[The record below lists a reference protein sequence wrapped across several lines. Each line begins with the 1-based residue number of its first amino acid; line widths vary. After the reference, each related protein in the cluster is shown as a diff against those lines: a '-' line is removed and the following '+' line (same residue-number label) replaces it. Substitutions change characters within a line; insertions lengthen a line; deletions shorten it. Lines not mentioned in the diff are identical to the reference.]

1 MVGTKR
7 NKVENLVKEVPEF
20 VSLSNDN
27 RTLTFHPFS
36 SSEYSSE
43 IHASTYKCIAKNKAG
58 IIASPEIDLRAGT
71 ILTEIINLKWLYYLI
86 NNKNLQLN
94 ANIILFVTVVDQEYE
109 LQVFPAYAYVGNTA
123 VLKCLIP
130 RFVKQYIQ
138 VISWMW
144 GNDVLLTNIQKGTK
158 TKLKLKFDMLRF
170 A

>member
-1 MVGTKR
+1 M
-7 NKVENLVKEVPEF
+7 
-20 VSLSNDN
+20 
-27 RTLTFHPFS
+27 
-36 SSEYSSE
+36 
-43 IHASTYKCIAKNKAG
+43 
-58 IIASPEIDLRAGT
+58 T
-71 ILTEIINLKWLYYLI
+71 IL
-86 NNKNLQLN
+86 NKNLQLN

-170 A
+170 CVT